1 MALRRV
7 VTCALFF
14 CVVCV
19 VGTNAQATNRYWDI
33 KTRVLNLVFPLD
45 DVPAPYL
52 WKITLRFSD
61 PESQI
66 VAVVHAGGKSE
77 VVRYTLAD
85 MNDKELSQLIVQALA
100 ENSSATAEEIAAK
113 VRVDIERQPVR
124 PEAFSGVLKEL
135 SRIRISPVRGGICLG
150 QCPRFDYR
158 YDSGLNSVHYALIGG
173 DDRGSPQYQLV
184 QWMTKFRTNLPQL
197 EKMNPGLKKSGQP

>member
-1 MALRRV
+1 MILRRV
-7 VTCALFF
+7 VTCALFC
-14 CVVCV
+14 CVACASRATAQT
-19 VGTNAQATNRYWDI
+19 TNDYWDM

-45 DVPAPYL
+45 DVPPPYL
-52 WKITLRFSD
+52 WKITLRFNN

-85 MNDKELSQLIVQALA
+85 MNDRELSQLIVQALA

-113 VRVDIERQPVR
+113 VRVDVDRRTVR
-124 PEAFSGVLKEL
+124 PEVFSRVLKEL
-135 SRIRISPVRGGICLG
+135 SRIRISPQTGGTCLG
-150 QCPRFDYR
+150 QCPQFDYW
-158 YDSGLNSVHYALIGG
+158 YDSGLNSAHYVIRGG

-184 QWMTKFRTNLPQL
+184 QWMIRFRTNLPQL
-197 EKMNPGLKKSGQP
+197 EKLNPEPAKSSRP